1 MAKEFTVEVYDREFF
16 VDFSFAEK
24 NPAKLVGS
32 PAHCKLSVINPEQ
45 MNADLSARLS
55 SLAADQRD
63 PTLTI
68 GSEFANKIVV
78 KCP

>member
-1 MAKEFTVEVYDREFF
+1 
-16 VDFSFAEK
+16 
-24 NPAKLVGS
+24 
-32 PAHCKLSVINPEQ
+32 VINPEQ

-68 GSEFANKIVV
+68 GSEFANKLVV